1 MSDLHVRE
9 WGDGEPVV
17 LVHGSMSTS
26 RTTWS
31 PQRPLA
37 EQGHRLIVPDRR
49 GYGASPEVD
58 GEDFEVDTQDVLRL
72 LDREDG
78 SHLVGHSYG
87 ALAALRAA
95 GRHPEAVRSLTVIE
109 PPAFSI
115 ADDEPAVADLLE
127 DQADLWDRARDLDDR
142 SFMERFIRLM
152 GTDPGDIPEAL
163 LDTWA
168 RRTRPMRLG
177 RPAWEA
183 DIPLAE
189 LERADLPVLVV
200 SGDHHP
206 AFERICDRLAERLGA
221 SRDVVP
227 GAGHEVQ
234 RTGDPFNRR
243 LLQHWREA
251 AS

>member
-1 MSDLHVRE
+1 MRDLHVRE
-9 WGDGEPVV
+9 WGDGDPAV
-17 LVHGSMSTS
+17 LVHGSMSTG

-37 EQGHRLIVPDRR
+37 ERGHRLIVPDRR
-49 GYGASPEVD
+49 GYGASPELD

-72 LDREDG
+72 LEPEDA
-78 SHLVGHSYG
+78 HLVGHSYG

-95 GRHPEAVRSLTVIE
+95 ARRPEAVRSLTVVE

-115 ADDEPAVADLLE
+115 ADDEPTVADLLE
-127 DQADLWDRARDLDDR
+127 DHADLWDRAHDLDDR

-152 GTDPGDIPEAL
+152 GTDPADIPEAL
-163 LDTWA
+163 LDTWT

-189 LERADLPVLVV
+189 LERADLPVLVI

-206 AFERICDRLAERLGA
+206 AFELVCDRLVERLGA
-221 SRDVVP
+221 CRDVIP

-234 RTGDPFNRR
+234 RTGEPFNRR
-243 LLQHWREA
+243 VLRHWREA
-251 AS
+251 AD

>member
-9 WGDGEPVV
+9 WGDGDPVV
-17 LVHGSMSTS
+17 LVHGSMSTG

-49 GYGASPEVD
+49 GYGASPDVD

-72 LDREDG
+72 LEPGDA
-78 SHLVGHSYG
+78 HLVGHSYG

-95 GRHPEAVRSLTVIE
+95 ARRPAAVRSLTVVE

-127 DQADLWDRARDLDDR
+127 GHAELWDRARDLDDR
-142 SFMERFIRLM
+142 SFMERFIRMM
-152 GTDPGDIPEAL
+152 GTDPDDIPEAL

-183 DIPLAE
+183 DIPLSE
-189 LERADLPVLVV
+189 LQRADLPVLVI
-200 SGDHHP
+200 SGDHQP
-206 AFERICDRLAERLGA
+206 AFELICDRLAERVGA
-221 SRDVVP
+221 VRDVIP

-234 RTGDPFNRR
+234 RTGPPFNRR
-243 LLQHWREA
+243 VLRHWRDA
-251 AS
+251 AP